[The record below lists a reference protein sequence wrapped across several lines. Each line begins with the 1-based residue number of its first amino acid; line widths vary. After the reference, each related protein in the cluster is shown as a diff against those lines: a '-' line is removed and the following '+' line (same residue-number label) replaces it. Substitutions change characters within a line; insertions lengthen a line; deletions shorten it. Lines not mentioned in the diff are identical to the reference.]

1 VGGADVVPATEP
13 LAAADRDA
21 LVGRYAYGTGPAD
34 QFEVGVRNDRLELSH
49 NGNGR
54 FLFHTGSLVFFP
66 SGVPSVKIAF
76 ARGDGN
82 TARFTIADPDVF
94 LTAER
99 R

>member
-1 VGGADVVPATEP
+1 
-13 LAAADRDA
+13 
-21 LVGRYAYGTGPAD
+21 
-34 QFEVGVRNDRLELSH
+34 
-49 NGNGR
+49 
-54 FLFHTGSLVFFP
+54 
-66 SGVPSVKIAF
+66 VKIAF